1 MSKYGV
7 THRLSTPYTS
17 QTSVKVEVHNRGL
30 KNLERTVGEN
40 RASWSNKLDNALWA
54 FKTAY
59 KTPIRCTP
67 YKLVYGKACHLP
79 VSDRVKADGRRSYKE
94 KEHNI
99 EPSAAG
105 EWVAWGILCTSLQS
119 VIRDMGD
126 STTVV
131 AYLGVWGR
139 ERASASLR
147 PAVLG
152 QTLRGR
158 KIDMY
163 VPLSIARGPNVKEVD
178 WVMIGLLD
186 ACDEFLQFES
196 VLMVEVELSRGG
208 EGWGRGGEAGSADMW
223 GWDQAH
229 RSQEELGRC
238 FAEMVGWGRM
248 FGAGGGCGVSGTNW
262 VDVEVGGGDGAVHG
276 KTGARREGFAI
287 REAREGTG
295 GPGGGAEL

>member
-152 QTLRGR
+152 QYVQPTQSERRSRTACQDLDCYLRGEDVVAQEWDTDVR
-158 KIDMY
+158 RWRAY
-163 VPLSIARGPNVKEVD
+163 RSR
-178 WVMIGLLD
+178 
-186 ACDEFLQFES
+186 DE
-196 VLMVEVELSRGG
+196 G
-208 EGWGRGGEAGSADMW
+208 
-223 GWDQAH
+223 
-229 RSQEELGRC
+229 
-238 FAEMVGWGRM
+238 
-248 FGAGGGCGVSGTNW
+248 
-262 VDVEVGGGDGAVHG
+262 
-276 KTGARREGFAI
+276 RREIVKQEDGI
-287 REAREGTG
+287 SNLT
-295 GPGGGAEL
+295 